1 MSDLKTAAP
10 NAVEKVSALQ
20 ADLTAAGQALSALD
34 ALATRVAAQME
45 EDWAA
50 LTGRAQDLLARA
62 GQERGAIG
70 ERTQAAAAALAQLD
84 ATVDQTR
91 EATQQGLEGAREVV
105 QDLADTIGEAA
116 TPVDEG
122 LDVLEDAGEQLA
134 TQLEAAGEAATT
146 TLEGARDFLQDEVF
160 GGLRNLQEVVERET
174 GAFVQSFN
182 EATAELQQSY
192 EIWEDRLDDT
202 QRRVEEAFAEA
213 REHLEQVTQFSLE
226 QCAAAYTAELDQ
238 VQQLAARLDGA
249 VTQLSEAVRQ
259 AQADVPAAAGGL
271 QTELDGSASG
281 LQSLLDA
288 VGRVQDTL
296 AALRLCSPRG

>member
-1 MSDLKTAAP
+1 MSDLKTSAP
-10 NAVEKVSALQ
+10 TAVERVSALQ
-20 ADLTAAGQALSALD
+20 ADLTAAGQSLSALD
-34 ALATRVAAQME
+34 ALATRVAEQME

-50 LTGRAQDLLARA
+50 FTGRAQDLLARA

-116 TPVDEG
+116 TQVDEG

-134 TQLEAAGEAATT
+134 TQLDAAREAATT

-160 GGLRNLQEVVERET
+160 GGLRNLQEVVEREQ

-182 EATAELQQSY
+182 EATYELQQSY
-192 EIWEDRLDDT
+192 EVWQDRLDDT

-213 REHLEQVTQFSLE
+213 RDHLEQVTQFSLE
-226 QCAAAYTAELDQ
+226 RCAAAYAAELEQ
-238 VQQLAARLDGA
+238 VQQLAARLDAA
-249 VTQLSEAVRQ
+249 VGQLSEAVRKVE
-259 AQADVPAAAGGL
+259 ADVPSAAGEL
-271 QTELDGSASG
+271 QKKLDGSATG

-288 VGRVQDTL
+288 VGRVQDSL
-296 AALRLCSPRG
+296 ASLRLCTPRG